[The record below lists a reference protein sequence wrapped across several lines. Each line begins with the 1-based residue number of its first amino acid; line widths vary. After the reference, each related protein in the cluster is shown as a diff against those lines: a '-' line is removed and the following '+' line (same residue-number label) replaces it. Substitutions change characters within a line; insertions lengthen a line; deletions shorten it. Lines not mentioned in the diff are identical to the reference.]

1 MKTYNRKRKLEVGH
15 LSGTWFTFA
24 PGVIAAAGN
33 LEYLTH
39 QLDGIP
45 AAMVMDKL
53 KSQLLVRAMPVLST
67 AEVMMAVAFLR
78 FHSPAA
84 LPKFF
89 AQPDQFGITVF
100 HLAPTGER
108 LLWIVGQ
115 FLTPAEQAALANA

>member
-15 LSGTWFTFA
+15 LSVTWFTFA

-67 AEVMMAVAFLR
+67 AEVMMAVAFFKISFSSCAPEILC
-78 FHSPAA
+78 AA
-84 LPKFF
+84 GPVRHHGLPFGSDRGTL
-89 AQPDQFGITVF
+89 ALDRRPVPDASG
-100 HLAPTGER
+100 TGCSC
-108 LLWIVGQ
+108 
-115 FLTPAEQAALANA
+115 